1 MVETFRVACAV
12 IVACAALV
20 SARADD
26 YVRLTASDSGD
37 ESSFVQ
43 SAHWSD

>member
-1 MVETFRVACAV
+1 MVEKSRLACAV
-12 IVACAALV
+12 IVAGAALV
-20 SARADD
+20 SAWADD

>member
-1 MVETFRVACAV
+1 MAEKFHLACTV
-12 IVACAALV
+12 IFVGASLASV
-20 SARADD
+20 RADD

-37 ESSFVQ
+37 ESSFIQ